1 MGVIV
6 DKELMKLADSNR
18 VMNPLERSVVMSA
31 FEEAEK
37 EYLLRSRYTMELIRR
52 RADKSGVDLEAK
64 LFQHL
69 HLATCNLFHHT
80 LGAPDTVGTID
91 RALER
96 LIAEA
101 CAIKVIMSEE
111 SVKRMMSGS

>member
-1 MGVIV
+1 MIV
-6 DKELMKLADSNR
+6 DKELMKLVDPDR
-18 VMNPLERSVVMSA
+18 QMNPLERSVVMNA

-37 EYLLRSRYTMELIRR
+37 EYLLRGRYTMELIRR
-52 RADKSGVDLEAK
+52 RADKVGVDLESK

-69 HLATCNLFHHT
+69 HLAATNLFHHS

-101 CAIKVIMSEE
+101 CAIKVILSEE
-111 SVKRMMSGS
+111 SVKRMMKGG

>member
-1 MGVIV
+1 MIV
-6 DKELMKLADSNR
+6 DKELMKLADPNR

-31 FEEAEK
+31 FEEAQK
-37 EYLLRSRYTMELIRR
+37 EYLLRSRYTMELIRN
-52 RADKSGVDLEAK
+52 RANKSGVDLEAK
-64 LFQHL
+64 LFQHI
-69 HLATCNLFHHT
+69 HLAATNLFHHA

-101 CAIKVIMSEE
+101 CAVKVIMAEE
-111 SVKRMMSGS
+111 SVKRMMKGSS